1 MWIRNQRKNALVNI
15 NFLRVINDGN
25 YCLICGATTDGYD
38 CELGVYSTEEKALD
52 VLDEIKDAIE
62 DTFYY
67 NTSNSTDGCPI
78 ATDSDSSQGSYI
90 YASKEAAIN
99 AWNGRT
105 DDDLTNYISK
115 IMNIFYGS
123 FINHNKELILIP
135 KTNLY
140 FYLGDVNTVDE
151 VKCKLLEWCSRSCFK
166 SMPYRYTKKNRE
178 YQDDVLRKVNECLD
192 MEFTREQME
201 LIYTKLGNC
210 INHELTMKFVSS
222 DYDMKLL
229 EEENAKHKY

>member
-1 MWIRNQRKNALVNI
+1 MNETDEKLRSCPFCGGKARLQPTDDEG
-15 NFLRVINDGN
+15 NFKDESYLENPYSGVGYVIMHD
-25 YCLICGATTDGYD
+25 
-38 CELGVYSTEEKALD
+38 
-52 VLDEIKDAIE
+52 
-62 DTFYY
+62 
-67 NTSNSTDGCPI
+67 TSNSTDCCPI

-99 AWNGRT
+99 AWNGRK

-151 VKCKLLEWCSRSCFK
+151 VKYKLLEWCSRSCFK

-192 MEFTREQME
+192 MEFKREQME

-210 INHELTMKFVSS
+210 INHELTMKFISS
-222 DYDMKLL
+222 GYDMKLL
-229 EEENAKHKY
+229 EER

>member
-1 MWIRNQRKNALVNI
+1 MSPMYL
-15 NFLRVINDGN
+15 LS
-25 YCLICGATTDGYD
+25 L
-38 CELGVYSTEEKALD
+38 
-52 VLDEIKDAIE
+52 
-62 DTFYY
+62 
-67 NTSNSTDGCPI
+67 
-78 ATDSDSSQGSYI
+78 
-90 YASKEAAIN
+90 
-99 AWNGRT
+99 
-105 DDDLTNYISK
+105 SK

-151 VKCKLLEWCSRSCFK
+151 VKYKLLEWCSRSCFK
-166 SMPYRYTKKNRE
+166 AMPYRYTKKNRE

-222 DYDMKLL
+222 GYDMKLL
-229 EEENAKHKY
+229 EESKMLNTINQKLEFHSVSGLMCKSHPKSIICKTPKNPFLLDVDNPRKYGGDREDVVVLQVMILEGGFLVEYVPKDVYEESLNE

>member
-1 MWIRNQRKNALVNI
+1 MTEKLRPCPFCGGEAKLQLTDYEG
-15 NFLRVINDGN
+15 NFKDESYLENPYSGVGYVIMHD
-25 YCLICGATTDGYD
+25 
-38 CELGVYSTEEKALD
+38 
-52 VLDEIKDAIE
+52 
-62 DTFYY
+62 
-67 NTSNSTDGCPI
+67 TSNSTDGCPI

-151 VKCKLLEWCSRSCFK
+151 VKYKLLE
-166 SMPYRYTKKNRE
+166 
-178 YQDDVLRKVNECLD
+178 
-192 MEFTREQME
+192 
-201 LIYTKLGNC
+201 
-210 INHELTMKFVSS
+210 
-222 DYDMKLL
+222 
-229 EEENAKHKY
+229 

>member
-1 MWIRNQRKNALVNI
+1 MIEKLKPCPFCGKEARLQLTDDEG
-15 NFLRVINDGN
+15 NFKDKSYLEDPYSGVGYVIMH
-25 YCLICGATTDGYD
+25 
-38 CELGVYSTEEKALD
+38 
-52 VLDEIKDAIE
+52 
-62 DTFYY
+62 DTK
-67 NTSNSTDGCPI
+67 NSTSDCPI

-90 YASKEAAIN
+90 YESKEEAIN

-151 VKCKLLEWCSRSCFK
+151 VKYKLLEWCSRDSTSALK
-166 SMPYRYTKKNRE
+166 YSQHWRNRQ
-178 YQDDVLRKVNECLD
+178 YQDSVLMRINICLGTS
-192 MEFTREQME
+192 FTREEMMI
-201 LIYTKLGNC
+201 IYQRLGNC
-210 INHELTMKFVSS
+210 CNHKLTMKFVSS
-222 DYDMKLL
+222 GYDMKLL
-229 EEENAKHKY
+229 EEK

>member
-1 MWIRNQRKNALVNI
+1 MIEKLKPCPFCGKEARLQLTDDEG
-15 NFLRVINDGN
+15 NFEDESYLENPYSGVGYVIVHD
-25 YCLICGATTDGYD
+25 ISDSET
-38 CELGVYSTEEKALD
+38 
-52 VLDEIKDAIE
+52 
-62 DTFYY
+62 
-67 NTSNSTDGCPI
+67 CPI

-90 YASKEAAIN
+90 YASKEEAIN

-105 DDDLTNYISK
+105 DDDLTNYIYK

-123 FINHNKELILIP
+123 FINRNKELILIP

-151 VKCKLLEWCSRSCFK
+151 VKYKLLEWCSRSSFK
-166 SMPYRYTKKNRE
+166 AMPYRYAKKNKE
-178 YQDDVLRKVNECLD
+178 YQDNVLRKVNECLD
-192 MEFTREQME
+192 TEFTREQME

-222 DYDMKLL
+222 GYDMKQL
-229 EEENAKHKY
+229 EEK

>member
-1 MWIRNQRKNALVNI
+1 MH
-15 NFLRVINDGN
+15 D
-25 YCLICGATTDGYD
+25 
-38 CELGVYSTEEKALD
+38 
-52 VLDEIKDAIE
+52 
-62 DTFYY
+62 
-67 NTSNSTDGCPI
+67 TSNSTDGCPI
-78 ATDSDSSQGSYI
+78 ATDSDSSQGIYI

-105 DDDLTNYISK
+105 DNDLTNYISK

-123 FINHNKELILIP
+123 FINHNKELILIS

-151 VKCKLLEWCSRSCFK
+151 VKFKLLEWCSRSCFK

-210 INHELTMKFVSS
+210 INHELTMKFVSGG
-222 DYDMKLL
+222 YDMKLL
-229 EEENAKHKY
+229 EER

>member
-1 MWIRNQRKNALVNI
+1 MIEKLKPCPFCGKEARLQLTDDEG
-15 NFLRVINDGN
+15 NFEDESYLENPYSGVGYVIVHD
-25 YCLICGATTDGYD
+25 ISDSET
-38 CELGVYSTEEKALD
+38 
-52 VLDEIKDAIE
+52 
-62 DTFYY
+62 
-67 NTSNSTDGCPI
+67 CPI

-90 YASKEAAIN
+90 YPSKEEAIN

-105 DDDLTNYISK
+105 DDDLTNYIYK

-123 FINHNKELILIP
+123 FINRNKELILIP

-151 VKCKLLEWCSRSCFK
+151 VKYKLLEWCSRSSFK
-166 SMPYRYTKKNRE
+166 AMPYRYAKKNKE
-178 YQDDVLRKVNECLD
+178 YQDNVLRKVNECLD
-192 MEFTREQME
+192 TEFTREQME

-222 DYDMKLL
+222 GYDMKQL
-229 EEENAKHKY
+229 EEK

>member
-1 MWIRNQRKNALVNI
+1 MTEKLRPCPFCGGEAKIQLTDYEG
-15 NFLRVINDGN
+15 NFKDESYLENTYSGVGYVIMHD
-25 YCLICGATTDGYD
+25 
-38 CELGVYSTEEKALD
+38 
-52 VLDEIKDAIE
+52 
-62 DTFYY
+62 
-67 NTSNSTDGCPI
+67 TSNSTDGCPI

-140 FYLGDVNTVDE
+140 FYLGDVNTVNE
-151 VKCKLLEWCSRSCFK
+151 VKYKLLEWCSRSCFK

-210 INHELTMKFVSS
+210 INHELTMKFVGSG
-222 DYDMKLL
+222 YDMKLL
-229 EEENAKHKY
+229 EER